1 MPDRQL
7 RGLVVDWGGVLTS
20 GIGVSMAAWA
30 RSDGIAFEDV
40 QEVLRAWLGREA
52 GDEVRFNPVHALE
65 RGELQVPHFEERL
78 ADELSRRSG
87 RPVSA
92 QGMLTRLFEQLT
104 AAPDMVG
111 LVRRAHAS
119 GLRTALLSNSWGN
132 DYPRDGWAEMFDVVV
147 ISGEVGMRK
156 PDAEIFHHT
165 LDLLGLAADE
175 CVFVDDLPPN
185 VRAAVEVGFVGVL
198 HTSYESTEAE
208 LTALF
213 QRQL

>member
-1 MPDRQL
+1 VPDRQL

-165 LDLLGLAADE
+165 LDLLGLAADD

-208 LTALF
+208 LTSLF